1 LSGKWLNN
9 THINAANRLLK
20 AQFPS
25 VLGLHDTKYG
35 QDLSFPS
42 TDSPFVQINHWLTV
56 QGVHLSLVK
65 VYDTMEYA
73 STENVQSQI
82 AAIMQSSSKSIVLQL
97 EPTQVQM
104 GDSDCGLFSIV
115 YATDLCY
122 GNDISSVCYYQ
133 DVIW

>member
-1 LSGKWLNN
+1 M
-9 THINAANRLLK
+9 
-20 AQFPS
+20 
-25 VLGLHDTKYG
+25 
-35 QDLSFPS
+35 
-42 TDSPFVQINHWLTV
+42 